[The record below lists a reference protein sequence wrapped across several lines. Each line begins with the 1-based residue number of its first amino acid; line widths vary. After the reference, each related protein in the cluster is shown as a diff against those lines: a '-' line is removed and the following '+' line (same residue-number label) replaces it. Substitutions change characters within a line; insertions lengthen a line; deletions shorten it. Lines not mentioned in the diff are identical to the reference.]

1 MRRATAVLMLAA
13 ALVAAGSGPAAA
25 GPSFK
30 KTLVPRGMAAYEWRQ
45 ADRLSP
51 TQARQRMAVLRA
63 SGFKTIYLDIGSYLD
78 AAELPTTD
86 QTRTARLLAVRRQ
99 LQRFVA
105 TATSL
110 GLDVHALGGGPTW
123 TLESHRYLGGKLVQ
137 LAGSYNLKVAG
148 NERFKGVQFDIEP
161 YAREGWFTDTEAGL
175 QEYLTTVEEIM
186 AAYRPLLERSA
197 NRDLQL
203 GFAIPFWFDARGDA
217 PDEVAFP
224 PEGGEV
230 KPAAYHLIDLLGD
243 LPSAYLVV
251 MSYRNFTGT
260 SNGSIAHA
268 RDEFRYAARTGAR
281 LGLVVA
287 QQYGPAPAGEEH
299 ITFAGQP
306 RRNLTRAAAA
316 IVTAFRRYPQFR
328 GLAVDSV
335 DAWLEAEP

>member
-1 MRRATAVLMLAA
+1 MLAA
-13 ALVAAGSGPAAA
+13 ALVAAGSGLAAA

-45 ADRLSP
+45 ADRLTP
-51 TQARQRMAVLRA
+51 TQARQRMTVLRA
-63 SGFKTIYLDIGSYLD
+63 TGFQTIYLDIGSYLD

-86 QTRTARLLAVRRQ
+86 ATRTARLLAVRRR
-99 LQRFVA
+99 LQTFVA

-123 TLESHRYLGGKLVQ
+123 TQENHRYLGGKLVQ
-137 LAGSYNLKVAG
+137 LAGSYNLKVGPA
-148 NERFKGVQFDIEP
+148 ERFKGVQLDIEP
-161 YAREGWFTDTEAGL
+161 YAREGWFTNPGAGPGL
-175 QEYLTTVEEIM
+175 QEYLTTVEEIL

-217 PDEVAFP
+217 PGPVAYP
-224 PEGGEV
+224 AMGGEV
-230 KPAAYHLIDLLGD
+230 KPAVFHLIDLLGD

-268 RDEFRYAARTGAR
+268 RDEFRYAAQTGAR

-287 QQYGPAPAGEEH
+287 QQYGPASPGEEH

-316 IVTAFRRYPQFR
+316 IITAFRRYPQFR